1 MAKKNNTENKPVY
14 KDVYKDFDDEV
25 IPDEFVTFILEC
37 GEVKRNKDYQFIEN
51 KDGSMVAMKCPST
64 KKWCKGTLD
73 CAFGCVGCPYYNAW
87 LTTKS
92 QKKEAVNHP
101 LHYGGDTPYECIK
114 VLAQWMTKEEYR
126 GFLRGNAIKYL
137 CRTGKKD
144 ETVQEL
150 KKTAWYVNKLIESY
164 EENK

>member
-1 MAKKNNTENKPVY
+1 MAKKNNTANKPVY
-14 KDVYKDFDDEV
+14 KDIYKDFDDEV
-25 IPDEFVTFILEC
+25 IPDEFVTFILEG
-37 GEVKRNKDYQFIEN
+37 GELKRNKDYQFIEN
-51 KDGSMVAMKCPST
+51 KGGSITAIKCPYT
-64 KKWCKGTLD
+64 KKWCKGTMD
-73 CAFGCVGCPYYNAW
+73 CAFGCVGCAYYNTW

-114 VLAQWMTKEEYR
+114 VLKAWVSDEEYK
-126 GFLRGNAIKYL
+126 GFLRCNAIKYL

-150 KKTAWYVNKLIESY
+150 KKAVWYINKLIESY

>member
-1 MAKKNNTENKPVY
+1 MSKKNNTVNKS
-14 KDVYKDFDDEV
+14 VYKDFDDDV
-25 IPDEFVTFILEC
+25 IPNDFIFEGCQL
-37 GEVKRNKDYQFIEN
+37 KRNKDCQFIEN
-51 KDGSMVAMKCPST
+51 TAGRKVAIKCPYTRS
-64 KKWCKGTLD
+64 WCKGKSEVSFS
-73 CAFGCVGCPYYNAW
+73 CFGCIYHET
-87 LTTKS
+87 L
-92 QKKEAVNHP
+92 QKPKEESVKEAVNHP

-164 EENK
+164 EEDK

>member
-1 MAKKNNTENKPVY
+1 MAKKNDTANKS
-14 KDVYKDFDDEV
+14 VYKDFNDEE
-25 IPDEFVTFILEC
+25 IPDGFIQEGWELKKDRLHQWIQDTT
-37 GEVKRNKDYQFIEN
+37 GEMR
-51 KDGSMVAMKCPST
+51 AMKCPSI
-64 KKWCKGTLD
+64 KVWCQG
-73 CAFGCVGCPYYNAW
+73 VGKAGESFSCFNCPYINGVSKEVLDA
-87 LTTKS
+87 
-92 QKKEAVNHP
+92 KKEAVNHP

-114 VLAQWMTKEEYR
+114 VLAHWMTKDEYR

-164 EENK
+164 EEGK

>member
-1 MAKKNNTENKPVY
+1 M
-14 KDVYKDFDDEV
+14 
-25 IPDEFVTFILEC
+25 
-37 GEVKRNKDYQFIEN
+37 
-51 KDGSMVAMKCPST
+51 
-64 KKWCKGTLD
+64 D
-73 CAFGCVGCPYYNAW
+73 CAFGCVGCEYYDTW
-87 LTTKS
+87 LTTES
-92 QKKEAVNHP
+92 PKKEAVNHP